1 LRQAILYTLKG
12 LAELGNTIFVDTITE
27 ICVLAKVSYLRSAPF
42 QCKTLIF
49 KADDPDVC
57 TGAVAEEGPIIAQD
71 LRGMSIPSHTSQLFC
86 ITFFGLCSYPPVTP
100 YTIPFPSPK
109 PAKTRPPPSGQSP
122 IQIVHYSDIHVDPFY
137 EEGANYNCTKPIC
150 CRPYTTADAP
160 GNNQYPAGEYGN
172 YKCDAPVSL
181 EESMYAAIKS
191 IVPNAAFT
199 LFTGDIVDHAVWLTN
214 ETQNI
219 KDINDAYSRMSGLP
233 NVYGTAGN
241 HEASPANAF
250 PPPAVKNAPS
260 EQYVYS
266 LSFFIPTPMPRGS
279 LDICRFLNRTTI

>member
-1 LRQAILYTLKG
+1 M
-12 LAELGNTIFVDTITE
+12 
-27 ICVLAKVSYLRSAPF
+27 
-42 QCKTLIF
+42 LIF
-49 KADDPDVC
+49 SKADDPDVC
-57 TGAVAEEGPIIAQD
+57 TGAVGLEGPIIAQD

-86 ITFFGLCSYPPVTP
+86 ITFFGLCSYPAVTP

-137 EEGANYNCTKPIC
+137 EKGANYNCTKPIC

-181 EESMYAAIKS
+181 EDSMYAAIKS
-191 IVPNAAFT
+191 IVPNAALT

-219 KDINDAYSRMSGLP
+219 KDINDVYSRMSGLP

-266 LSFFIPTPMPRGS
+266 LSFFTPTSMSRKSWDMG
-279 LDICRFLNRTTI
+279 RFVNSYNSFHVLYG

>member
-1 LRQAILYTLKG
+1 
-12 LAELGNTIFVDTITE
+12 
-27 ICVLAKVSYLRSAPF
+27 
-42 QCKTLIF
+42 
-49 KADDPDVC
+49 
-57 TGAVAEEGPIIAQD
+57 
-71 LRGMSIPSHTSQLFC
+71 MSIPSHTSQLFC

-100 YTIPFPSPK
+100 YTVPFPSPK
-109 PAKTRPPPSGQSP
+109 PAKTRPSPSGQSS

-214 ETQNI
+214 KTQNI
-219 KDINDAYSRMSGLP
+219 KDINDVYSRMSGLP

-241 HEASPANAF
+241 HEASPSNAF

-260 EQYVYS
+260 QQYVYS
-266 LSFFIPTPMPRGS
+266 MSFLPQLQRLVGHGTFTA
-279 LDICRFLNRTTI
+279 F